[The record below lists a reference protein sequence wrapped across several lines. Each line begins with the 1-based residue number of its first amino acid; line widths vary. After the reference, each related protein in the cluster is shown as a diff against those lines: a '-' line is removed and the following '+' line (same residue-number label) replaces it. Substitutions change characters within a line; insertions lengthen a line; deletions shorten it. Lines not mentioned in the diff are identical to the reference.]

1 VSEGVG
7 ISDLNETILF
17 ANRAFANILS
27 YSPEELVGKNLNDLV
42 DSSDFDKLALQA
54 SKRTE
59 NVPSTYNI
67 LMKTRNDERKLC
79 RISAVP
85 SRDNNGA
92 IDGTVAIVT
101 DVTEQVKADEA
112 LRDSE
117 IRFRSVFEAT
127 PVGMHLYEISED
139 GHLILVD
146 ANPAA
151 DIVLRAEHDHFMGK
165 PLEMAL
171 PERHAN
177 SDIIEHYYNVMRTGI
192 PWNTESI
199 IKQNDTIVGALQV
212 QVFRTSPRTLV
223 ASFLDISERFI
234 AEQEIRKLNEE
245 LAKRVEERTAELA
258 AANKELEAFAYSVSH
273 DLRAPLRTID
283 GFSQALLE
291 DYASSID
298 ETGKDY
304 LRRVRAA
311 ANRMSSLIEDI
322 LGLSRVTRTEMERS
336 SVDLSDLVREIFE
349 DIKALE
355 PEREIDVL
363 IADSAV
369 ARCDRRLMKVV
380 LQNLIGNAWKF
391 TRDVKRP
398 KIEFGIEGSAEKP
411 VFFVRDNG
419 AGFDMKYKEKLFA
432 PFQRLHAVDEFE
444 GSGIGLA
451 TVQRIMN
458 RHGGLIWAE
467 GSVNKGAT
475 FYFTIPDKGDTTR

>member
-1 VSEGVG
+1 
-7 ISDLNETILF
+7 
-17 ANRAFANILS
+17 
-27 YSPEELVGKNLNDLV
+27 
-42 DSSDFDKLALQA
+42 
-54 SKRTE
+54 
-59 NVPSTYNI
+59 
-67 LMKTRNDERKLC
+67 
-79 RISAVP
+79 
-85 SRDNNGA
+85 
-92 IDGTVAIVT
+92 
-101 DVTEQVKADEA
+101 
-112 LRDSE
+112 
-117 IRFRSVFEAT
+117 
-127 PVGMHLYEISED
+127 
-139 GHLILVD
+139 
-146 ANPAA
+146 
-151 DIVLRAEHDHFMGK
+151 
-165 PLEMAL
+165 
-171 PERHAN
+171 
-177 SDIIEHYYNVMRTGI
+177 MRTGI

-475 FYFTIPDKGDTTR
+475 FYFTIPDKGDTTK